1 MRPPS
6 HARVKAVRPDR
17 TRKATHTIAIG
28 AQAAVLP
35 MVIETIKTKPMIE
48 KRIVETTTAKITAE
62 TPSQAVGAPAIAEA
76 VAVDDANKSQPM
88 SHLR

>member
-1 MRPPS
+1 MRLLS
-6 HARVKAVRPDR
+6 HARVRAVRPDR
-17 TRKATHTIAIG
+17 TKKATHTIAID
-28 AQAAVLP
+28 AQAVALP
-35 MVIETIKTKPMIE
+35 MVIETIKTKPTTE

-62 TPSQAVGAPAIAEA
+62 TPSQAVGAPAIAET